1 MYVIKM
7 KTLICYFAVFVLL
20 VSAFGM
26 VRFFDAESAETA
38 ASASAGEYSGVD
50 VSSADGTESNEPSA
64 NGASGNE
71 LSADGMAGDELST
84 AKKERIDVPI
94 LMYHNICKSG
104 GRTGRYI
111 ISVTE
116 FENDLKF
123 IAENGYTTVVM
134 QDLID
139 YVYNGKKLPKKPV
152 VLTFDDGY
160 FNNYAY
166 AFPLLEK
173 YDARA
178 VLSIIGYY
186 TDLYTKTPDE
196 NPAYSHVTWDNVRE
210 LMKSGRVELQNH
222 SYNLHSTDKGRNGS
236 KKKRGESLEH
246 YRAMLTE
253 DLGTLQKEFKEN
265 TKYTPTTYTYPFG
278 SVSNDSFQIVKDMGF
293 KASLSCESGM
303 NHVSRDPECLYM
315 MKRYLRTPSK
325 TAKDILK

>member
-50 VSSADGTESNEPSA
+50 VSSADGTKSNEPSA

-71 LSADGMAGDELST
+71 LSADGMAGDELSA
-84 AKKERIDVPI
+84 AKNERIDVPI

-139 YVYNGKKLPKKPV
+139 YVYN
-152 VLTFDDGY
+152 
-160 FNNYAY
+160 
-166 AFPLLEK
+166 
-173 YDARA
+173 
-178 VLSIIGYY
+178 
-186 TDLYTKTPDE
+186 
-196 NPAYSHVTWDNVRE
+196 
-210 LMKSGRVELQNH
+210 
-222 SYNLHSTDKGRNGS
+222 
-236 KKKRGESLEH
+236 
-246 YRAMLTE
+246 
-253 DLGTLQKEFKEN
+253 
-265 TKYTPTTYTYPFG
+265 
-278 SVSNDSFQIVKDMGF
+278 
-293 KASLSCESGM
+293 
-303 NHVSRDPECLYM
+303 
-315 MKRYLRTPSK
+315 
-325 TAKDILK
+325 

>member
-38 ASASAGEYSGVD
+38 ANAAADEYS
-50 VSSADGTESNEPSA
+50 SAYGTKSNEPSA

-173 YDARA
+173 RGAFDNRVLYGFVHQNPGRKPCIFAR
-178 VLSIIGYY
+178 Y
-186 TDLYTKTPDE
+186 
-196 NPAYSHVTWDNVRE
+196 
-210 LMKSGRVELQNH
+210 
-222 SYNLHSTDKGRNGS
+222 
-236 KKKRGESLEH
+236 
-246 YRAMLTE
+246 
-253 DLGTLQKEFKEN
+253 
-265 TKYTPTTYTYPFG
+265 
-278 SVSNDSFQIVKDMGF
+278 MG
-293 KASLSCESGM
+293 
-303 NHVSRDPECLYM
+303 
-315 MKRYLRTPSK
+315 
-325 TAKDILK
+325 